1 MIKCVKCWLENVINN
16 SASLVGR
23 NPTLMRALLK
33 KLLQSLEDI
42 QAIDTVTIDVSQQTT
57 ITDYMII
64 CSGRASR
71 HVKAIAGYIVEQ
83 MKAAGLPILSNN
95 GLDSGDWALVDFG
108 DYIVHVMQPE
118 SRAFYNLEGLWKKE
132 GKQESSPE

>member
-1 MIKCVKCWLENVINN
+1 MHDKD
-16 SASLVGR
+16 
-23 NPTLMRALLK
+23 ALLK